1 MGNKQN
7 RDGVVVQKIL
17 DEKMKEIDG
26 LTLKIDAYQLI
37 MLEEMQSSTS
47 APNIMTIFENRYN
60 NYMNNLIVDLNE
72 SLNNQ
77 KYISKINNVSIVNII
92 FDYDS
97 EKINVVTPNDFKLR
111 NIYKVSLEKLVN
123 REPYNDINNLVFR
136 YNSNDISNYFINNNE
151 LNTISILNKGV
162 IVVMRK
168 NNLYINNKPSKN

>member
-37 MLEEMQSSTS
+37 MLEEMQNSTG
-47 APNIMTIFENRYN
+47 APNIMTIFEDRYN
-60 NYMNNLIVDLNE
+60 IYMNNLIVEFNE

-77 KYISKINNVSIVNII
+77 KYISKINNVSIINII

-97 EKINVVTPNDFKLR
+97 EKINVVTPTDFKLR

-123 REPYNDINNLVFR
+123 REPYIDINNLVFK
-136 YNSNDISNYFINNNE
+136 YNSNDISNHFINNNE
-151 LNTISILNKGV
+151 LNAISILDKGV

-168 NNLYINNKPSKN
+168 NTLHNSPQKLY

>member
-1 MGNKQN
+1 MGNQQN
-7 RDGVVVQKIL
+7 RDGVDVQKIL

-37 MLEEMQSSTS
+37 MLEEMQNSTG
-47 APNIMTIFENRYN
+47 APNIMTIFEDRYN
-60 NYMNNLIVDLNE
+60 IYMNNLIVDLNE

-77 KYISKINNVSIVNII
+77 KYISKINKVSIINII

-97 EKINVVTPNDFKLR
+97 EKINVVTPTDFKLR

-123 REPYNDINNLVFR
+123 REPYIDINNLVFK
-136 YNSNDISNYFINNNE
+136 YNSNDISNHFINNNE
-151 LNTISILNKGV
+151 LNAISILDKGV

-168 NNLYINNKPSKN
+168 NNLNINNKTS